1 MITDDIIEYCKKRP
15 TREGCDFRIKY
26 KGCFFRGKSP
36 KEWHGIRQKV
46 KQLKMI
52 NNIGRRI

>member
-15 TREGCDFRIKY
+15 TCEGSDFRIKH

-46 KQLKMI
+46 KQLKCY
-52 NNIGRRI
+52 